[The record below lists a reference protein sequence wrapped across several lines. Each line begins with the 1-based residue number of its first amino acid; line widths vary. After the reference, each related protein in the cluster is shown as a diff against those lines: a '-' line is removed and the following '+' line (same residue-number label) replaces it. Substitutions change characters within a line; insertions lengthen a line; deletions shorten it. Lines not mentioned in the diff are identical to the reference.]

1 MLMLCDLPH
10 QRDAHSFRNSTQK
23 LPPATQASGVN
34 IHVPS
39 RGTSLAL
46 VCMERPPAENLG
58 LSCCYPDPLATLLSP
73 PLGSFTLKISPSD
86 LTYGTCEERIKF
98 PQPLSTSY
106 AYSVFLIVKLV
117 IFCFVDQNSSPT
129 TSSNIFPPCYMDLT
143 NFESQMVF
151 LPFIT
156 DNQLFCEFNF
166 SRKNWNTYQ
175 NYNLG
180 TSCVRIKLPEA
191 PRT

>member
-1 MLMLCDLPH
+1 M
-10 QRDAHSFRNSTQK
+10 
-23 LPPATQASGVN
+23 
-34 IHVPS
+34 
-39 RGTSLAL
+39 
-46 VCMERPPAENLG
+46 
-58 LSCCYPDPLATLLSP
+58 LLSP
-73 PLGSFTLKISPSD
+73 LSSFTLKISPSD

-106 AYSVFLIVKLV
+106 DYSGFLIVKLV

-129 TSSNIFPPCYMDLT
+129 TSSNIFSPCYMDLT

-180 TSCVRIKLPEA
+180 TSCVRIKLPE
-191 PRT
+191 PRPFFFFSPWENFKEREGERPYIVCLHSNSWEIWKNI